1 MKRTLS
7 LIIAAGLLSSAAFA
21 EGAKPGDA
29 ATTNKPAGAVIE
41 KSGTDATKEVGK
53 AVPQMTK
60 PDKDAQPPTARV
72 GDAVP
77 PMTADDKAKAD
88 AQKPGE
94 TKPAQPK

>member
-7 LIIAAGLLSSAAFA
+7 LILATGLLSTAAFA

-29 ATTNKPAGAVIE
+29 ATTNKPAGAVTE
-41 KSGTDATKEVGK
+41 KTGTDATKEVGK
-53 AVPQMTK
+53 AVPQMTN

-77 PMTADDKAKAD
+77 PMTAGDKAKVD
-88 AQKPGE
+88 AQ
-94 TKPAQPK
+94 KPAQPK